1 MPWYRKVQL
10 IAMTVAVIAVS
21 RMGWEFFVNDIES
34 LAVIEICGYGA
45 LVALYVNLFAA
56 LYRLVK
62 EWKNKKYKLQ
72 AGISVVRVEIKLV
85 FFLTM
90 QY

>member
-34 LAVIEICGYGA
+34 LAVIEICGYSA

-62 EWKNKKYKLQ
+62 EWKDKK
-72 AGISVVRVEIKLV
+72 
-85 FFLTM
+85 
-90 QY
+90 